1 LRHFTDVL
9 KWQQCPL
16 NSRIERALLVAEL
29 DKMVA
34 KKSAEPSPESIAR
47 ANRQRSAAEEA
58 ARAMADVEQRAIAVR
73 KNMERLRALREASEA
88 EGARTHVAVPAARK
102 KKRKEAFSR

>member
-1 LRHFTDVL
+1 ML
-9 KWQQCPL
+9 KWQQGPL
-16 NSRIERALLVAEL
+16 NSSVERALLVAEL

-58 ARAMADVEQRAIAVR
+58 ERAMADVEQRAIAVR
-73 KNMERLRALREASEA
+73 KNMVRLRALREAREA
-88 EGARTHVAVPAARK
+88 EGARTQVAVPSTTK
-102 KKRKEAFSR
+102 KKRKGAFSR